1 MDRFKKLTSQERK
14 EYVAN
19 ILIRD
24 DENTLRYK
32 LSYDVGLS
40 SAFTWDTTIQG
51 HDYWRTINRRIE
63 SLYV

>member
-1 MDRFKKLTSQERK
+1 MERFKQLTGQERK

-19 ILIRD
+19 ILSRE
-24 DENTLRYK
+24 DEDTLRYK

-40 SAFTWDTTIQG
+40 SAFTWDRSFQG

-63 SLYV
+63 SLYD